1 MQSPDS
7 NQHNDNQKESLSEA
21 AAPALTSSEPE
32 AKSTGS
38 SKSISA
44 GLGSILIRLMGA
56 KATEGRILLVSYPK
70 IVFLYPTVIISL
82 LCAVV
87 MSFAGDATSVPVAA
101 VQDTQQEDEA
111 VSPDSG
117 ANAESDSEESP
128 SGGSDEPGV
137 VVSEGASL
145 AVPVNVTAEFCG
157 RFFMFALLL
166 NLVVIGFDF
175 PRTASFTIFFG
186 CIAVGALIYSLVRM
200 NESFFPALLT
210 GIVGIK
216 PVANATFYYAF
227 FIGMTVMFLA
237 VAVTRRFDY
246 WEVSGNELLHHQ
258 GFLSNLKRYPSP
270 NLRID
275 KEINDV
281 FEFIL
286 LRSGRLILQP
296 STERTAIVLENVI
309 NISKKEERISEMLKQ
324 LDVRV
329 R

>member
-7 NQHNDNQKESLSEA
+7 NEDIEDSPRDAETPESSA
-21 AAPALTSSEPE
+21 SKSS
-32 AKSTGS
+32 GS
-38 SKSISA
+38 SRVG
-44 GLGSILIRLMGA
+44 GLSSVLLRLMGV
-56 KATEGRILLVSYPK
+56 KAADGRIILVSYPK
-70 IVFLYPTVIISL
+70 IIFLYPTVMISL
-82 LCAVV
+82 VCGITMSLFGGNTISPQTPVNVAEQAVASPDV
-87 MSFAGDATSVPVAA
+87 DDATT
-101 VQDTQQEDEA
+101 DGD
-111 VSPDSG
+111 
-117 ANAESDSEESP
+117 ANAET
-128 SGGSDEPGV
+128 
-137 VVSEGASL
+137 EGAAAGTDDAEASDAAAEQEP
-145 AVPVNVTAEFCG
+145 AVASDVNATAEFCG

-175 PRTASFTIFFG
+175 PRTASFTIFF
-186 CIAVGALIYSLVRM
+186 CLVAVAALAYSMVRW
-200 NESFFPALLT
+200 NEAVMPALVS

-216 PVANATFYYAF
+216 PIANATFYYAF
-227 FIGMTVMFLA
+227 FLGMTAMFGA

-296 STERTAIVLENVI
+296 SNERKAIVLENVI
-309 NISKKEERISEMLKQ
+309 NISRKEERISSMLKQ
-324 LDVRV
+324 LDVRI